1 MSSLLCGEFDRSLGD
16 ETAHYSAH
24 GVVVRFV
31 VLGSCEHVTRAQGA
45 RVRRERV
52 EWILRL
58 GFVCEGSVSV
68 VIPSCF
74 VSCRLCVC
82 IMRVEYTYLRCRHR
96 RSDRG
101 NRVVEGNRLRGIRL
115 GSMGST
121 VSSRYRSYL

>member
-1 MSSLLCGEFDRSLGD
+1 MSSLLCGEFDSSLGD

-45 RVRRERV
+45 RVRSERV

-82 IMRVEYTYLRCRHR
+82 IMRGVHVPSVSTSKIRPGKPGGGK
-96 RSDRG
+96 SAPG
-101 NRVVEGNRLRGIRL
+101 NPVGVDGVDG
-115 GSMGST
+115 T
-121 VSSRYRSYL
+121 KPVP

>member
-16 ETAHYSAH
+16 EAAHYSAH

-58 GFVCEGSVSV
+58 GFVCEESGSV

-74 VSCRLCVC
+74 SSNVGCVFVS
-82 IMRVEYTYLRCRHR
+82 
-96 RSDRG
+96 
-101 NRVVEGNRLRGIRL
+101 
-115 GSMGST
+115 
-121 VSSRYRSYL
+121 